1 MWLKAVS
8 RCAKR
13 EKVRAGADTSG
24 LPGGRGAPG
33 SMAPRGQLERMREQ
47 LAGSEF
53 RRFNEQLY
61 KCPSWK
67 ASQLLQ
73 RDPEALRRYMR
84 NFREQTQHWPSQPVG
99 HAASWLLSLASR
111 RASTSRT
118 AKGTESPLSVVDLG
132 AGDGELASLVARSL
146 SVRSFDFVSLNE
158 RVEACDISSL
168 PIQSERVDV
177 AVLCLALMGTNYKDF
192 LAGALRA

>member
-8 RCAKR
+8 RYAKR
-13 EKVRAGADTSG
+13 EGKSGADTSG

-67 ASQLLQ
+67 AC
-73 RDPEALRRYMR
+73 E
-84 NFREQTQHWPSQPVG
+84 
-99 HAASWLLSLASR
+99 
-111 RASTSRT
+111 
-118 AKGTESPLSVVDLG
+118 
-132 AGDGELASLVARSL
+132 
-146 SVRSFDFVSLNE
+146 
-158 RVEACDISSL
+158 
-168 PIQSERVDV
+168 
-177 AVLCLALMGTNYKDF
+177 YKP
-192 LAGALRA
+192 R

>member
-1 MWLKAVS
+1 M
-8 RCAKR
+8 AKSGLAMR
-13 EKVRAGADTSG
+13 EEREGKSG

-53 RRFNEQLY
+53 RQFNEQLY
-61 KCPSWK
+61 KCPSWE

-99 HAASWLLSLASR
+99 QAASWLLSLASR
-111 RASTSRT
+111 RAGTSRT
-118 AKGTESPLSVVDLG
+118 ANGAASPLSVVDLG